1 MSNTRHSV
9 YTQILTTYTSTP
21 HCSRNVRTKLINT
34 PPAYIGTPHDPCHAI
49 PSQVRTMFWSASL
62 FLGVGFAT
70 SSLGTEANDA
80 PQHTPRAPPSMQWMD
95 AATLVENTGMAP
107 SVSRL
112 PYGRLPNA
120 AKTGELCS
128 PPCPVRDQG
137 ALRSA
142 LYSETIMDCC
152 FRFMRTSLEHRTAT
166 ATQPHNYP
174 NTKIA
179 IAIYVKQRVSGCVFF
194 FWLKEHCS

>member
-1 MSNTRHSV
+1 MHVNTTLLSACTH
-9 YTQILTTYTSTP
+9 
-21 HCSRNVRTKLINT
+21 HADT

-49 PSQVRTMFWSASL
+49 PSQVRTMLWSASL

-70 SSLGTEANDA
+70 SSLGTHDIEANDA

-107 SVSRL
+107 SVPRL

-142 LYSETIMDCC
+142 LCSAVIVSFAPCLSIGLQQQ
-152 FRFMRTSLEHRTAT
+152 RSRTT
-166 ATQPHNYP
+166 TQTP
-174 NTKIA
+174 K
-179 IAIYVKQRVSGCVFF
+179 
-194 FWLKEHCS
+194 